1 MPGVAVSHCGLIL
14 KFGSR
19 NEKETEHGIAHLIE
33 HALFKG
39 TKKRKAYHILSRL
52 DAVGGELNAYT
63 TKEELCVYASFI
75 NQYYER
81 AIELIC
87 DITFHS
93 TFLDKEIDKE
103 KEVITDEIHS
113 YADNPS
119 ETLFEDFETILYPDH
134 PLGRTIL
141 GTEKSIK
148 KFSQKDIQRF
158 LNRMMDTSQM
168 VFSSVGNITY
178 DKFEKLIG
186 KYLAIIPE
194 ISSNDKLN
202 TVSKFKRDN
211 VELKKDLVQAHS
223 IMGLPAYPLKNEKI
237 NHC

>member
-1 MPGVAVSHCGLIL
+1 MKTYTLSNGIKIVHQYMPEVAVSHCGLIL

-19 NEKETEHGIAHLIE
+19 NEKENEHGIAHLIE
-33 HALFKG
+33 HCLFKG

-63 TKEELCVYASFI
+63 TKEELCVYACFI

-87 DITFHS
+87 DITFYS
-93 TFLDKEIDKE
+93 TFLNKEIDKE

-119 ETLFEDFETILYPDH
+119 ETLFEDFETLLYPDH

-141 GTEKSIK
+141 GTEQSIK
-148 KFSQKDIQRF
+148 KFF
-158 LNRMMDTSQM
+158 LKILKPYYIRT
-168 VFSSVGNITY
+168 
-178 DKFEKLIG
+178 
-186 KYLAIIPE
+186 IPSAE
-194 ISSNDKLN
+194 Q
-202 TVSKFKRDN
+202 F
-211 VELKKDLVQAHS
+211 
-223 IMGLPAYPLKNEKI
+223 
-237 NHC
+237 